1 MEDLMRE
8 LDVNELEKFA
18 GGKKSKASKA
28 KDAAY
33 CTYWWGL
40 CVSQQQAIL
49 MVVVVLKLIVNILKN
64 TVNFCRT

>member
-1 MEDLMRE
+1 MRE

-18 GGKKSKASKA
+18 GA
-28 KDAAY
+28 KNLKLAKQKMLHIVLTGGDY
-33 CTYWWGL
+33 
-40 CVSQQQAIL
+40 VPQQQAIL